1 MAIWRKEAFGPMT
14 PPGVNAGARF
24 EGGITAARAT
34 RDDVLGRKGRGEL
47 VQPNPRL
54 RFGEA
59 ADAWLAG
66 QVAELRPATR

>member
-1 MAIWRKEAFGPMT
+1 MAIWRKQAFGPMT
-14 PPGVNAGARF
+14 PPGVNAGARL
-24 EGGITAARAT
+24 RAESQQLAQPET
-34 RDDVLGRKGRGEL
+34 TCWVVRRGEL